1 MILLEFTEWLNE
13 AISTG
18 NIDRAAELIT
28 TYLVKHTPHLIF
40 RMPGYEEFSNS
51 KNRGFGIRLFYGND
65 DSIRFNWVHTN
76 FSSAELDSVDVW
88 EGGGGKDPTW
98 HLEFDRELSLVTIL
112 PTIVQILTAPNIKPE
127 DIIAIPDPFE
137 PMRLEENISDDPF
150 EIVINSLKAGEKVP
164 LTALANKTATYKI
177 IQYIREHYANLF
189 AKDGRDTIFKG
200 LHSDVEKIKA
210 MRDTILHAVGA
221 VKVKVVPGGTGE
233 KYTGDTKFDAMDK
246 EGLEHL
252 AYEDQLKDLEGLI
265 RLTIKGASNA
275 LFIAGRGGVG
285 KTHTVEKVLSDAG
298 LRDGD
303 GYFKITGSASA
314 GGIYRELFKHRND
327 LVLFDDADGALS
339 DQDSRNL
346 IKAATDTKKVRK
358 LSWMKAS
365 KNLLDPDVITDADIE
380 QGMLPTYYEF
390 KGQIVFISNLAIDK
404 LDPDK
409 ALRTRALMISIDPT
423 DEEVLN
429 FMRKICNGIPLDD
442 GLILSDA
449 ERTEVVDLIGQN
461 KNDLNI
467 RKLIR
472 GLNIRA
478 GAAAAGV
485 GGTEWQRLVKRYS

>member
-1 MILLEFTEWLNE
+1 MIVEFVEWLNE
-13 AISTG
+13 AISVG
-18 NIDRAAELIT
+18 NTDRAAELIVS
-28 TYLVKHTPHLIF
+28 YLNKNTHHKF
-40 RMPGYEEFSNS
+40 WRMPGHEEFSNS
-51 KNRGFGIRLFYGND
+51 LNHGFGIRLFFGDN
-65 DSIRFNWVHTN
+65 DSIRFNWQQAE
-76 FSSAELDSVDVW
+76 FSSAELDSIDVW
-88 EGGGGKDPTW
+88 EGGESRDPSW
-98 HLEFDRELSLVTIL
+98 HLKFDHELSLVTIL
-112 PTIVQILTAPNIKPE
+112 PCVAQILSAPNIKEE
-127 DIIAIPDPFE
+127 DIIAIPDTFGSLME
-137 PMRLEENISDDPF
+137 AQDDPF
-150 EIVINSLKAGEKVP
+150 DQVIDCLKPGDIVP
-164 LTALANKTATYKI
+164 LTTLSAKTATYKI
-177 IQYIREHYANLF
+177 IQYIRDHYANLF
-189 AKDGRDTIFKG
+189 AKDGRNTIFKG
-200 LHSDVEKIKA
+200 VHTDIEKIKSA
-210 MRDTILHAVGA
+210 RSKILQAIGA
-221 VKVKVVPGGTGE
+221 TNVKVSPGGSGE
-233 KYTGDTKFDAMDK
+233 KYTGDTKYDAMDSK
-246 EGLEHL
+246 GLEHL

-314 GGIYRELFKHRND
+314 GGMYRELFKHRND
-327 LVLFDDADGALS
+327 LILFDDADGALS

-365 KNLLDPDVITDADIE
+365 KNLIDPDIISDLDIE

-390 KGQIVFISNLAIDK
+390 KGQIVFISNLTIDK

-423 DEEVLN
+423 DDEVLN
-429 FMRKICNGIPLDD
+429 FMRKICDGIPLDD
-442 GLILSDA
+442 GLVLDTDQ
-449 ERTEVVDLIGQN
+449 RRQVVDLIGQN

-485 GGTEWQRLVKRYS
+485 QEWERMVRRYS